1 MQLKNQS
8 RFLQKT
14 LQRSLTTIGFFI
26 VTFLGMLPAFSA
38 LARTTWQVGGQSTL
52 VLEYAE
58 PQAKIRIAQLD
69 RRLAEITTNLD
80 PNRVWTVDTLPAIS
94 NAKPN
99 SVKPI
104 SKPNT
109 KPVSITPTNLTSVRS
124 VTIRVQGQP
133 LLEVTE
139 EDARVH
145 NAASV
150 SELAFTWVQA
160 LTYTLGQPIVRQ
172 RLVGT
177 NGMPSR
183 LVYKGTTYYLNSEAV
198 GDRGLFRTD
207 GQRVDS
213 KVVFWEVTLDKRV
226 YVSASAVRE
235 SPAPTSPAKIF
246 ILNRYKQFVPYSK

>member
-1 MQLKNQS
+1 MRLMNQS
-8 RFLQKT
+8 RFLQKI
-14 LQRSLTTIGFFI
+14 LQRSFTTISFSI
-26 VTFLGMLPAFSA
+26 VTSLGLFPAFSA
-38 LARTTWQVGGQSTL
+38 LASTTWQIGGQSTL
-52 VLEYAE
+52 VLEYADA
-58 PQAKIRIAQLD
+58 QAKTRIAQLD
-69 RRLAEITTNLD
+69 RRLAEITANLD
-80 PNRVWTVDTLPAIS
+80 PSRVWTVDTLPAIS
-94 NAKPN
+94 NTKPA
-99 SVKPI
+99 SL
-104 SKPNT
+104 KPNT
-109 KPVSITPTNLTSVRS
+109 KPASLKPINVTPLKS

-150 SELAFTWVQA
+150 SELALTWVQA
-160 LTYTLGQPIVRQ
+160 LTYTLGQPVVRQ

-177 NGMPSR
+177 IGMPSR
-183 LVYKGTTYYLNSEAV
+183 LVYKGTTYYLNSEVV

-207 GQRVDS
+207 GQRVDG